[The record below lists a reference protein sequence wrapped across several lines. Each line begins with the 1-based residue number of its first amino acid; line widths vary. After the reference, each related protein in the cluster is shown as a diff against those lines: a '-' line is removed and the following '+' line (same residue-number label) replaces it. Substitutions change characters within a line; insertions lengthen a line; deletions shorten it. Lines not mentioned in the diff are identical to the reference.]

1 MLDEPVAASPLDE
14 ESLGSGIDAQHPWGD
29 EITHDAGDYQ
39 AVEGELESS
48 TADANEEAPL
58 EAGWATRTTPELP
71 MPAWLADD
79 ARGTP
84 SQAGDE
90 QPPEAISEALPPAA
104 HEASASS
111 IVGSVPSGVPQSGA
125 PWSDPR
131 MAAYAA
137 FVTSPDGVPAI
148 THALAN
154 DKHLRGLQV
163 SAALERLAERI
174 RDGEIDVSS
183 VAPEAPD
190 AAMLASV
197 LAALLGGSK
206 SR

>member
-1 MLDEPVAASPLDE
+1 
-14 ESLGSGIDAQHPWGD
+14 
-29 EITHDAGDYQ
+29 
-39 AVEGELESS
+39 
-48 TADANEEAPL
+48 
-58 EAGWATRTTPELP
+58 
-71 MPAWLADD
+71 MPAWLSDDAANGPAELFDDQAPASDPMADD
-79 ARGTP
+79 
-84 SQAGDE
+84 
-90 QPPEAISEALPPAA
+90 LPPAP
-104 HEASASS
+104 HEATMSS
-111 IVGSVPSGVPQSGA
+111 VIGTVPNGS

-148 THALAN
+148 TNAIAN
-154 DKHLRGLQV
+154 DKQLRGLQV

-197 LAALLGGSK
+197 LAALLGGSN

>member
-1 MLDEPVAASPLDE
+1 VSDS
-14 ESLGSGIDAQHPWGD
+14 GD
-29 EITHDAGDYQ
+29 ESAI
-39 AVEGELESS
+39 
-48 TADANEEAPL
+48 
-58 EAGWATRTTPELP
+58 EAGWASKTTPELA

-79 ARGTP
+79 APVGANELFEE
-84 SQAGDE
+84 QAPTDDAM
-90 QPPEAISEALPPAA
+90 PEDLPPAA
-104 HEASASS
+104 HEATTSS
-111 IVGSVPSGVPQSGA
+111 IVGSVPHGS

-148 THALAN
+148 ANALAN
-154 DKHLRGLQV
+154 DKYTRGLQV

-197 LAALLGGSK
+197 LAALLGGSQ